1 MIDYIIAG
9 LIGFLI
15 GLVCR
20 FGDKD
25 KDIQEQV
32 DIYNRTYQKYEEKIK
47 YYQELCKWHVQQKEK
62 K

>member
-1 MIDYIIAG
+1 MIDYIVAG

-25 KDIQEQV
+25 KDIKEQV
-32 DIYNRTYQKYEEKIK
+32 DIYNRTYQKYEEQIK
-47 YYQELCKWHVQQKEK
+47 YYKELCKWHVEQKEK